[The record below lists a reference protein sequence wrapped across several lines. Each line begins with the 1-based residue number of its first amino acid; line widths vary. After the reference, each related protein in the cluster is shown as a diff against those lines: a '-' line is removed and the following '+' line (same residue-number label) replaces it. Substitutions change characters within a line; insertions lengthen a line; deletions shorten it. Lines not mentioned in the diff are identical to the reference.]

1 MPKINVHEI
10 WLLKPAFDDETGEM
24 VAEGLFHV
32 LSPGGAA
39 RELKKR
45 CDAEVE
51 HAGKPLAG
59 CSMYTQ
65 LILHWVNVC
74 VDNNEPGIRAVSE
87 DYLIIAG
94 EREFVDLVEATWKE
108 HEGAL
113 ELSPNLKYD
122 IMESV
127 RETLE
132 DRYGEISYTPEHLT
146 PTEIELSKT
155 LALGLV
161 RKRRKPTVEPA
172 PGETPEEHEPETEP
186 INEPI
191 TEPETEPEPPGE
203 TTVKTEAEIRDEIE
217 AKMKRA

>member
-10 WLLKPAFDDETGEM
+10 WRLKPAFDDETGEI

-39 RELKKR
+39 RELRKR

-74 VDNNEPGIRAVSE
+74 VDNSEPGVRAVSE

-108 HEGAL
+108 HAGAV
-113 ELSPNLKYD
+113 ELSPNVKYD
-122 IMESV
+122 IMEEV

-146 PTEIELSKT
+146 PKEIELSKT
-155 LALGLV
+155 LALGIGR
-161 RKRRKPTVEPA
+161 RKRRTTAEPA
-172 PGETPEEHEPETEP
+172 PKETPEEHEPETEP
-186 INEPI
+186 
-191 TEPETEPEPPGE
+191 EPPGK
-203 TTVKTEAEIRDEIE
+203 TTVKTEAEMRDEIR
-217 AKMKRA
+217 ANMKRA

>member
-10 WLLKPAFDDETGEM
+10 WRLKPAFDEETGEI
-24 VAEGLFHV
+24 VEEGLFHV

-74 VDNNEPGIRAVSE
+74 VDYSEPGIRAVSE

-94 EREFVDLVEATWKE
+94 EREFVELVEATWKE
-108 HEGAL
+108 HEGAV
-113 ELSPNLKYD
+113 ELSPNVKYD
-122 IMESV
+122 IMEEV

-132 DRYGEISYTPEHLT
+132 DRYGEISYKPEHLT
-146 PTEIELSKT
+146 PKEIELSKT

-161 RKRRKPTVEPA
+161 RKRREPTVEPA
-172 PGETPEEHEPETEP
+172 PEETPEEHES
-186 INEPI
+186 
-191 TEPETEPEPPGE
+191 ETEPEPPGK
-203 TTVKTEAEIRDEIE
+203 TTVKTEAEMRDEIR
-217 AKMKRA
+217 AKMERA